1 VVPRSDASALESLI
15 KKVIEGKIDV
25 VELGKNAKETAKKF
39 EINQRLTELREVFD
53 AH

>member
-1 VVPRSDASALESLI
+1 MSAIESVI
-15 KKVIEGKIDV
+15 KKVLEGKIDIV
-25 VELGKNAKETAKKF
+25 ALGKNAKETVKKF